1 MHIQSYNSTSFG
13 VNLNSPK
20 LRYSRNDFY
29 VPIRG
34 YGKNGEWADKIIS
47 TADLAV
53 SLFRR
58 NTAIENVLKLITK
71 GVRDANGLVLD
82 LFKRENTGLLR
93 TKRDGWKSE
102 ENEAYTPYAK
112 GRYSAY
118 KDRLNQT
125 CLYPLGEIPAG
136 VGISEPVGF
145 MEIHHGASSK
155 INSSLN
161 RVFEVGS
168 RIFPRFINEEVKEE
182 NLDEVNSNIAE
193 IRWILA
199 HSTPWMRGSDAISN
213 VLMRAM
219 YKAIGVKTYPLEKG
233 ISLDLEAYCT
243 ELSDYKK
250 YFPSYFENPPEI
262 AE

>member
-1 MHIQSYNSTSFG
+1 
-13 VNLNSPK
+13 
-20 LRYSRNDFY
+20 
-29 VPIRG
+29 
-34 YGKNGEWADKIIS
+34 
-47 TADLAV
+47 
-53 SLFRR
+53 
-58 NTAIENVLKLITK
+58 
-71 GVRDANGLVLD
+71 
-82 LFKRENTGLLR
+82 
-93 TKRDGWKSE
+93 
-102 ENEAYTPYAK
+102 
-112 GRYSAY
+112 
-118 KDRLNQT
+118 
-125 CLYPLGEIPAG
+125 
-136 VGISEPVGF
+136 